1 MLSMRDCLDYCD
13 LTEEDVA
20 LFAEHEHLSPHVAAT
35 MACGL
40 VQTKEGVSAFDHCL
54 EDLLGDAMRCG
65 EFAKAEH
72 VLHVYTRFRT
82 AHPLA
87 Q

>member
-13 LTEEDVA
+13 LTDEEVA
-20 LFAEHEHLSPHVAAT
+20 LFAEHLHLPPNVAAT
-35 MACGL
+35 VACGL
-40 VQTKEGVSAFDHCL
+40 VQTKEGISTLDHAM

-65 EFAKAEH
+65 QFAKAEH
-72 VLHVYTRFRT
+72 VLHVYAQFKT
-82 AHPLA
+82 AHPLT